1 MQVYDMSVMRAAQ
14 RQPRR
19 QLLSDLQRSKPLP
32 ARKRPATEEGPD
44 PTK

>member
-19 QLLSDLQRSKPLP
+19 QLLSNLQRTQPIP
-32 ARKRPATEEGPD
+32 ARKRLATEECLVH
-44 PTK
+44 TR